1 MTVLIRI
8 PVTHWGYTNGEKQ
21 LALQP
26 GTMAKVIA
34 GLHSRFPDLQGHLF
48 DNNNR
53 LLPGI
58 ELEVNG
64 SQVFD
69 IDSGFQLEQ
78 GDQVRI
84 SSIITGG

>member
-1 MTVLIRI
+1 MTILVRI

-21 LALQP
+21 VVLEP
-26 GTMAKVIA
+26 GSMAQIFA
-34 GLHSRFPDLQGHLF
+34 GLHSRFPDLEGHF
-48 DNNNR
+48 TDGKNR

-64 SQVFD
+64 RQIFD
-69 IDSGFQLEQ
+69 VDPGFELKQ
-78 GDQVRI
+78 GDQIRI